1 MSCYVFG
8 VCEDSVTPLW
18 NELWPVF
25 QIVYTI

>member
-1 MSCYVFG
+1 MSYVYG
-8 VCEDSVTPLW
+8 VCEDSVTTLW